1 MNRLFNQS
9 SLLVTVETDIGVT
22 GIGEGGSPDLIR
34 DLAGSVI
41 GQNPFEIE
49 RLWQHMYMD
58 TFYPPGREKI
68 HGQGAIDLALW
79 DIKGKVLQLRWLC
92 VFVSFVVLEA
102 SSERLLLTLSVVGFR
117 RSRVRS
123 SSSASRHCVH
133 RPVDSRPSRPPT

>member
-1 MNRLFNQS
+1 MNRSFNQS

-22 GIGEGGSPDLIR
+22 GVGGGGSPDLIR

-41 GQNPFEIE
+41 GQNLFQIE

-68 HGQGAIDLALW
+68 HDQGAIDLALW

-92 VFVSFVVLEA
+92 GLCELCGS
-102 SSERLLLTLSVVGFR
+102 
-117 RSRVRS
+117 
-123 SSSASRHCVH
+123 
-133 RPVDSRPSRPPT
+133 